1 MYLGRCQVDTPI
13 DLVESTWNH
22 VSNSRRTVG
31 KVVDFG
37 AGDGRFA
44 RYGSY
49 RQYVGYE
56 VDSQRFRNV
65 NLPPSA
71 ELRYRC
77 AFSDV
82 IDDADVCIGNPPF
95 VRNQDLPQG
104 WREQVAQILLERTGV
119 ALSGLSNAWQYF
131 FLLSLASLRAD
142 GLSALIVPF
151 EWVSRPSVR
160 PLREYILENRWSVRV
175 YRLVDTAFNSVLTT
189 SSITIIDKADRK
201 GGWSYFEERTSG
213 TYAPLQTPS
222 GASDTIEYTPGSKMA
237 DTKARAMRGLSPGTQ
252 RALTLN
258 EGERVHYGLRKR
270 RDVVPCVTTLR
281 HVPPRKQELNREDF
295 QEHYVEPGKKCWL
308 IRTDADLSHELEAY
322 LNSVPERNYQ
332 TSTCLG
338 RREWWK
344 FRMPTI
350 PRIFV
355 AMSFIGSFPKTII
368 NNVGARAVGGVYG
381 IFSVTDAEVAYI
393 AKNLPM
399 NDLRH
404 RVVSHSQGLR
414 KIEVNQL
421 NTLIAEAL
429 GRAARAGS

>member
-13 DLVESTWNH
+13 ELVESIWNH

-49 RQYVGYE
+49 REYVGYE
-56 VDSQRFRNV
+56 VDSRRFRNV
-65 NLPPSA
+65 DLPQNA
-71 ELRYRC
+71 KLRYRC

-131 FLLSLASLRAD
+131 FLLSLASLRPD
-142 GLSALIVPF
+142 GLSVLIVPF
-151 EWVSRPSVR
+151 EWVSRPSAR
-160 PLREYILENRWSVRV
+160 HLREYILENHWSVRV
-175 YRLVDTAFNSVLTT
+175 YRLIDTAFNSVLTT
-189 SSITIIDKADRK
+189 SSVTIIDKADHES
-201 GGWSYFEERTSG
+201 GWSYFEESTSG

-222 GASDTIEYTPGSKMA
+222 GASDTIEYTPGSKMT

-252 RALTLN
+252 RVLTLN
-258 EGERVHYGLRKR
+258 EGERVHYGLRR
-270 RDVVPCVTTLR
+270 SRDVVPCVTTLR
-281 HVPPRKQELNREDF
+281 HVPPRIQELNREGF
-295 QEHYVEPGKKCWL
+295 REYYVEPGRKCWL
-308 IRTDADLSHELEAY
+308 IRTDADLSQELEAY
-322 LNSVPERNYQ
+322 LSSVPEAYYQ

-338 RREWWK
+338 RSEWWK
-344 FRMPTI
+344 FRMPPI
-350 PRIFV
+350 PKMFV

-368 NNVGARAVGGVYG
+368 NRVGARAVGGVYG
-381 IFSVTDAEVAYI
+381 IFNVTDVELARI

-399 NDLRH
+399 NDLSH
-404 RVVSHSQGLR
+404 RVVAHSQGLR

-429 GRAARAGS
+429 GPAERAGS